1 MVFFSGIWKLTDATF
16 VGNSLQ
22 EKIILHNI
30 KKHNLYQCSD
40 CPQAFAAENVL
51 ESHRYHHQNQSGRGK
66 KRASESPES
75 APSKK
80 RRITKMYNPAE
91 NYRITPLGEQKMRK
105 FNTTANR
112 YRVQFQDLEIRNL
125 PNILQSLRRLFSSV
139 IRDLTGIDNFQAL

>member
-1 MVFFSGIWKLTDATF
+1 MEAYRCDVC
-16 VGNSLQ
+16 
-22 EKIILHNI
+22 EKQFAREDNLAQHR

-40 CPQAFAAENVL
+40 FPQAFAAENVL
-51 ESHRYHHQNQSGRGK
+51 ESHRYHHHNQSGRGK

-75 APSKK
+75 GPSKK
-80 RRITKMYNPAE
+80 RRITKMDNPAE

-112 YRVQFQDLEIRNL
+112 YRVQFQDLEIQNL

-139 IRDLTGIDNFQAL
+139 VRDLTGIDNFKAL